1 MVVHN
6 QDTDKDVIIHV
17 SVQDHS
23 VLVENS
29 LTVVKDK
36 TVFVDV
42 FNSKIIINVNTNMQT
57 TKLTKDE
64 SAWLYINT
72 EGFGIKVR
80 FYKKHLDM
88 FFTKTSG
95 LRKKLMDLL
104 VSWLVSYVVVMIQS
118 YSVL

>member
-1 MVVHN
+1 MVVYY
-6 QDTDKDVIIHV
+6 QDTDKAVVIHV
-17 SVQDHS
+17 SAQDHS

-36 TVFVDV
+36 PVFVDV

-88 FFTKTSG
+88 FFTTTSG
-95 LRKKLMDLL
+95 LRKKAHGLIGELAR
-104 VSWLVSYVVVMIQS
+104 
-118 YSVL
+118 